1 MRRELLRWFLLLSLL
16 GNGVLKADTKSASSS
31 ISAPTPADDDLPT
44 KKPHHP
50 QETVITQAPQAPP
63 TVLPLMREA
72 EQFFAKGNLEKADA
86 AYARA
91 LGIAPNIPSLLV
103 SAAAVKTR
111 LGKLEESRIIL
122 RKALSLDLD
131 NAAAWKLL
139 GMNALEQ
146 KRDDEAFACLAQ
158 ATLHEDNNPRAHNYL
173 GMAAGRKGWGEASE
187 QELRRAVELDPN
199 YADANFN
206 LAVLYLGR
214 TPPLI
219 ELARRH
225 YQRALDLGAQ
235 RDPVIE
241 NLITKTTARQP
252 SDLKKSTLP

>member
-1 MRRELLRWFLLLSLL
+1 MRREITLGALVIILGSCGQTTVATTAPEASPSEMPAEVLSLRKEAERAFAAGSL
-16 GNGVLKADTKSASSS
+16 DKAD
-31 ISAPTPADDDLPT
+31 
-44 KKPHHP
+44 
-50 QETVITQAPQAPP
+50 
-63 TVLPLMREA
+63 
-72 EQFFAKGNLEKADA
+72 NL
-86 AYARA
+86 YSRA
-91 LGIAPNIPSLLV
+91 LGITPNIPTLLV

-111 LGKLEESRIIL
+111 LGKLEESRKML
-122 RKALSLDLD
+122 REALSLDLD

-139 GMNALEQ
+139 GMNTLEQ
-146 KRDDEAFACLAQ
+146 KRDEEAFACLAQ
-158 ATLHEDNNPRAHNYL
+158 ATLYDESNPRAHNYL

-235 RDPVIE
+235 RDPAIE
-241 NLITKTTARQP
+241 TLIAKAVASQP
-252 SDLKKSTLP
+252 SDSPKSSLP

>member
-1 MRRELLRWFLLLSLL
+1 MRRDLNRWFLLLSIL
-16 GNGVLKADTKSASSS
+16 GSGVLTNDTKAAPAPSPSAYNKDLSSNNS
-31 ISAPTPADDDLPT
+31 LQLQEAVRPQTPQTSPA
-44 KKPHHP
+44 
-50 QETVITQAPQAPP
+50 
-63 TVLPLMREA
+63 VLPLMREA
-72 EQFFAKGNLEKADA
+72 EQSFAKGELEKADSI
-86 AYARA
+86 YARA
-91 LGIAPNIPSLLV
+91 LAMDPNIPSLLV

-111 LGKLEESRIIL
+111 LGKLEESRTML

-173 GMAAGRKGWGEASE
+173 GMAAGRKGWGEVSE

-214 TPPLI
+214 NPPLI

-225 YQRALDLGAQ
+225 YQRALDLGAK
-235 RDPVIE
+235 RDPDVE
-241 NLITKTTARQP
+241 NLIAKSVASQP
-252 SDLKKSTLP
+252 SDSQRSSARP

>member
-1 MRRELLRWFLLLSLL
+1 MRGTLSLGVFLLSILASGLL
-16 GNGVLKADTKSASSS
+16 PTAAVG
-31 ISAPTPADDDLPT
+31 APTASPSEMSPEVVSLR
-44 KKPHHP
+44 K
-50 QETVITQAPQAPP
+50 
-63 TVLPLMREA
+63 EA
-72 EQFFAKGNLEKADA
+72 EKSFAAGNLEKADA
-86 AYARA
+86 LYSRA
-91 LGIAPNIPSLLV
+91 LGMAPNISSLLV

-111 LGKLEESRIIL
+111 LGKLEESRKML
-122 RKALSLDLD
+122 REALSLDLD

-146 KRDDEAFACLAQ
+146 KRDEEAFACLAQ
-158 ATLHEDNNPRAHNYL
+158 ATLHDESNPRAHNYL

-214 TPPLI
+214 NPPLI

-235 RDPVIE
+235 RDPAIE
-241 NLITKTTARQP
+241 NLIAKAVASQP
-252 SDLKKSTLP
+252 SDSPKSALP

>member
-1 MRRELLRWFLLLSLL
+1 MRRAITLGALVIILGSCGQTTVATTAPEAPPSEMPPEVIALRKEAEKAFAAGSL
-16 GNGVLKADTKSASSS
+16 NKADSLYS
-31 ISAPTPADDDLPT
+31 
-44 KKPHHP
+44 
-50 QETVITQAPQAPP
+50 
-63 TVLPLMREA
+63 
-72 EQFFAKGNLEKADA
+72 
-86 AYARA
+86 RA
-91 LGIAPNIPSLLV
+91 LGITPKIPSLLV

-111 LGKLEESRIIL
+111 LGKLEESRKML
-122 RKALSLDLD
+122 REALSLDLD

-146 KRDDEAFACLAQ
+146 KRDEEAFACLAQ
-158 ATLHEDNNPRAHNYL
+158 ATLHDETNPRAHNYL

-235 RDPVIE
+235 RDQAIE
-241 NLITKTTARQP
+241 TLIAKAVASQP
-252 SDLKKSTLP
+252 SDSPKSSLP

>member
-1 MRRELLRWFLLLSLL
+1 MRRPITLGFFMIIIGSCGQTTVATGAPEASPSEMPAEVLSLRKEAEKAFAAGSL
-16 GNGVLKADTKSASSS
+16 NKADSLYS
-31 ISAPTPADDDLPT
+31 
-44 KKPHHP
+44 H
-50 QETVITQAPQAPP
+50 
-63 TVLPLMREA
+63 
-72 EQFFAKGNLEKADA
+72 
-86 AYARA
+86 A
-91 LGIAPNIPSLLV
+91 LGITPKIPTLLV

-111 LGKLEESRIIL
+111 LGKLEESRKML
-122 RKALSLDLD
+122 REALSLDLD

-146 KRDDEAFACLAQ
+146 KRDEEAFACLAQ
-158 ATLHEDNNPRAHNYL
+158 ATLHDESNPRAHNYL

-235 RDPVIE
+235 RDPAIE
-241 NLITKTTARQP
+241 TLIAKAVASQP
-252 SDLKKSTLP
+252 SDSPKSSLP